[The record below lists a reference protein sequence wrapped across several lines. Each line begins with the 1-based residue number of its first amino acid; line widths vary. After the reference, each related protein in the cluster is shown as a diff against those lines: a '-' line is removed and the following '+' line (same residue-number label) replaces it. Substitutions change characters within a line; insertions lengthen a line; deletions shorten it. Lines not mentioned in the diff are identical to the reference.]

1 MSRFYGSVS
10 KSQNGQNQFV
20 WVIDTSISDRTVTA
34 YFKIFAKGNYVPYYS
49 WSHAVRCVVGGNT
62 VLNTTGNYP
71 NSEGSWVACS
81 ESIGGTTY
89 RRVYTLTSGSASVGN
104 EGGSITSSFSY
115 GVTGS
120 ATYLPT
126 TGTKTVSGTDNI
138 GAKTASFNLNILNP
152 DDSEP
157 YQTGEAGTVEQS
169 INGGSYTRVYN
180 EGASSYPLGT
190 TFNYRNFTPG
200 AHRELSSV
208 TGISP
213 SNTTGPWSL
222 TLSSSGASINFK
234 TAWKNYTFR
243 TYKGEGTTE
252 ISTITQQ
259 YNTTYNVPH
268 PTPPTGYLFAGFYST
283 GSLSSISSKDSVFES
298 GNGGIEVYNNSA
310 NGTVTHT
317 RVQDDDG
324 VPSACKYFGNGGRAY
339 YIRIDKAVGTASPYC
354 GGFYLSTHSAANH
367 IYRHIIWAKIPVGYT
382 IGDYRN
388 AIGDGGYSEWLTDT
402 AGTGDWYRYVYDVHA
417 GSSGD
422 FSTLGFVAIR
432 ANNGDNNAAVTWYVC
447 ATQVTDITNNYAT
460 YTFDANGTAE
470 YFYAPVAYN
479 IVYNANGGS
488 NAPST
493 QVKTYGQNL
502 VLSSQIPTYN
512 GYDFV
517 GWAQAGEDTIYSPGQ
532 TLSSDLSR
540 YSGATI
546 TFYAVWVQDQARL
559 SVNKNSTWSQGK
571 GYFKKN
577 NEWKKIK
584 TIYTKVNGEWKAG
597 HLERLKKEWEEVCC
611 FVKGSQVRISLDGTA
626 KNIEDLKAG
635 EQVVVYNED
644 EKKFELST
652 VSDTPRNNNVTD
664 KATIVLENGITIEM
678 NAYHPLLTTKGYHS
692 LTEYEGLPLLT
703 DKDILVTINGEIKIK
718 QIVRE
723 TIEPITMYNL
733 SVNGEHHNYVVN
745 SVVAHNATSCPVK
758 PV

>member
-1 MSRFYGSVS
+1 MATLYSDKRW
-10 KSQNGQNQFV
+10 NG
-20 WVIDTSISDRTVTA
+20 
-34 YFKIFAKGNYVPYYS
+34 
-49 WSHAVRCVVGGNT
+49 
-62 VLNTTGNYP
+62 
-71 NSEGSWVACS
+71 EGSCYWR
-81 ESIGGTTY
+81 I
-89 RRVYTLTSGSASVGN
+89 RVDYSANSASVYVDVGPSGWSIWLRFTTGDN
-104 EGGSITSSFSY
+104 TFTKNAATYYASNNGTGSNLLGTLSISPNSATTITQTCSGSSWGGSVNGSSS
-115 GVTGS
+115 VTI
-120 ATYLPT
+120 PQQ
-126 TGTKTVSGTDNI
+126 N
-138 GAKTASFNLNILNP
+138 ASFNLNILNP
-152 DDSEP
+152 DGSEP

-180 EGASSYPLGT
+180 EGANSYSLGT

-283 GSLSSISSKDSVFES
+283 GSLSSISSKDSVFEL

-339 YIRIDKAVGTASPYC
+339 YIRIDKAAGTASPYC
-354 GGFYLSTHSAANH
+354 GGFYLLTHSAANH

-388 AIGDGGYSEWLTDT
+388 SIGDGGYSEWLTDT

-417 GSSGD
+417 GSSGN
-422 FSTLGFVAIR
+422 FSTFGHVAIR

-479 IVYNANGGS
+479 IAYDANGGS

-532 TLSSDLSR
+532 TLSSDLSK

-597 HLERLKKEWEEVCC
+597 HLEKLKKEREEVCC
-611 FVKGSQVRISLDGTA
+611 FIKGSQVRISLDGTA

-635 EQVVVYNED
+635 EQIVVYNED
-644 EKKFELST
+644 KKKFELST

-692 LTEYEGLPLLT
+692 LTEYEGLLLLT

>member
-1 MSRFYGSVS
+1 MATLYSDKRWNGEGSCYWRIRVDYSANSASVYVDVGPSGWSIWLRF
-10 KSQNGQNQFV
+10 
-20 WVIDTSISDRTVTA
+20 
-34 YFKIFAKGNYVPYYS
+34 
-49 WSHAVRCVVGGNT
+49 
-62 VLNTTGNYP
+62 TTGNNTFTKNAATYYASNNGTGSNLLGTLSISP
-71 NSEGSWVACS
+71 NSA
-81 ESIGGTTY
+81 TTI
-89 RRVYTLTSGSASVGN
+89 TQTCSGSSW
-104 EGGSITSSFSY
+104 GGSVNGSSS
-115 GVTGS
+115 VTI
-120 ATYLPT
+120 PQQ
-126 TGTKTVSGTDNI
+126 N
-138 GAKTASFNLNILNP
+138 ASFNLNILNP
-152 DDSEP
+152 DGSEP
-157 YQTGEAGTVEQS
+157 SQTGEAGTVEQS

-180 EGASSYPLGT
+180 EGANSYPLGT

-339 YIRIDKAVGTASPYC
+339 YIRIDKAAGTASPYC
-354 GGFYLSTHSAANH
+354 GGFYLSTYSAANH

-382 IGDYRN
+382 IGDHRN
-388 AIGDGGYSEWLTDT
+388 SIGDGGYSEWLTDT

-479 IVYNANGGS
+479 IAYDANGGS

-571 GYFKKN
+571 GYFKKD

-611 FVKGSQVRISLDGTA
+611 FVKGSQVTTSLDGVT
-626 KNIEDLKAG
+626 KNIEDLKVG
-635 EQVVVYNED
+635 EQIVIYNED
-644 EKKFELST
+644 EKRFELST

-678 NAYHPLLTTKGYHS
+678 NAYHPLLTTKGYYS
-692 LTEYEGLPLLT
+692 LTEHEGLPLLT
-703 DKDILVTINGEIKIK
+703 DKDILVTINGEIGIK

-745 SVVAHNATSCPVK
+745 SVVAHNANCPVQ
-758 PV
+758 

>member
-1 MSRFYGSVS
+1 MATLYSDKRWNGEGSCYWRIRVDYSANSASVYVDVGPSGWSIWLRF
-10 KSQNGQNQFV
+10 
-20 WVIDTSISDRTVTA
+20 
-34 YFKIFAKGNYVPYYS
+34 
-49 WSHAVRCVVGGNT
+49 
-62 VLNTTGNYP
+62 TTGNNTFTKNAATYYASNNGTGSNLLGTLSISP
-71 NSEGSWVACS
+71 NSA
-81 ESIGGTTY
+81 TTI
-89 RRVYTLTSGSASVGN
+89 TQTCSGSSW
-104 EGGSITSSFSY
+104 GGSVNGSSS
-115 GVTGS
+115 VTI
-120 ATYLPT
+120 PQQ
-126 TGTKTVSGTDNI
+126 N
-138 GAKTASFNLNILNP
+138 ASFNLNILNP
-152 DDSEP
+152 DGSEP

-222 TLSSSGASINFK
+222 TLSSSGASVNFE

-339 YIRIDKAVGTASPYC
+339 YIRIDKAAGTASPYC

-388 AIGDGGYSEWLTDT
+388 SIGDGGYSKWLTDT

-422 FSTLGFVAIR
+422 FSTLGHVAIR
-432 ANNGDNNAAVTWYVC
+432 ANNGDDNAAVTWYVC

-479 IVYNANGGS
+479 IAYDANGGS

-611 FVKGSQVRISLDGTA
+611 FVKGSQVTTSLDGVT
-626 KNIEDLKAG
+626 KNIEDLKVG
-635 EQVVVYNED
+635 EQIVIYNED

-652 VSDTPRNNNVTD
+652 VSDIPRNNNVTD

-678 NAYHPLLTTKGYHS
+678 NAYHPLLTIEGYHS
-692 LTEYEGLPLLT
+692 LTGHEGLPLLT
-703 DKDILVTINGEIKIK
+703 DKDILVTINGEIGIK

-745 SVVAHNATSCPVK
+745 SVVAHNANCPVQ
-758 PV
+758 

>member
-1 MSRFYGSVS
+1 MATLYSDKRWNGEGSCYWRIRVDYSANSASVYVDVGPSGWSIWLRF
-10 KSQNGQNQFV
+10 
-20 WVIDTSISDRTVTA
+20 
-34 YFKIFAKGNYVPYYS
+34 
-49 WSHAVRCVVGGNT
+49 
-62 VLNTTGNYP
+62 TTGNNTFTKNAATYYASNNGTGSNLLGTLSISP
-71 NSEGSWVACS
+71 NSA
-81 ESIGGTTY
+81 TTI
-89 RRVYTLTSGSASVGN
+89 TQTCSGSSW
-104 EGGSITSSFSY
+104 GGSVNGSSS
-115 GVTGS
+115 VTI
-120 ATYLPT
+120 PQQ
-126 TGTKTVSGTDNI
+126 N
-138 GAKTASFNLNILNP
+138 ASFNLNILNP

-180 EGASSYPLGT
+180 EGANSYPLGT

-259 YNTTYNVPH
+259 YNTTYDVSH

-354 GGFYLSTHSAANH
+354 GGFYLSTNSAANH

-388 AIGDGGYSEWLTDT
+388 SIGDGGYSKWLTDT

-479 IVYNANGGS
+479 IAYDANGGS

-502 VLSSQIPTYN
+502 VLSSQIPTYS

-517 GWAQAGEDTIYSPGQ
+517 GWAQAGEDIIYSPGQ

-540 YSGATI
+540 YSGITI
-546 TFYAVWVQDQARL
+546 TFYAVWIQDQARL

-611 FVKGSQVRISLDGTA
+611 FVKGSQVTTSLDGVT
-626 KNIEDLKAG
+626 KNIEDLKVG
-635 EQVVVYNED
+635 EQIVIYNED

-652 VSDTPRNNNVTD
+652 VSDTPINNNVTD
-664 KATIVLENGITIEM
+664 KAIIVLENGITIEM
-678 NAYHPLLTTKGYHS
+678 NAYHPLLTIEGYHS
-692 LTEYEGLPLLT
+692 LTGHEGLPLLT
-703 DKDILVTINGEIKIK
+703 DKDILVTINGEIGIK
-718 QIVRE
+718 QIVKE
-723 TIEPITMYNL
+723 TIEPTVMYNL
-733 SVNGEHHNYVVN
+733 SINGKYHNYVVN
-745 SVVAHNATSCPVK
+745 SVVAHNANCPVK
-758 PV
+758 

>member
-1 MSRFYGSVS
+1 MATFHHRKQYFHKNAATYYASNNGTGSNLLGTLSISPNSATTITQTCSGSSWGGSVNGS
-10 KSQNGQNQFV
+10 SSVTIPQQN
-20 WVIDTSISDRTVTA
+20 
-34 YFKIFAKGNYVPYYS
+34 
-49 WSHAVRCVVGGNT
+49 
-62 VLNTTGNYP
+62 
-71 NSEGSWVACS
+71 
-81 ESIGGTTY
+81 
-89 RRVYTLTSGSASVGN
+89 
-104 EGGSITSSFSY
+104 
-115 GVTGS
+115 
-120 ATYLPT
+120 
-126 TGTKTVSGTDNI
+126 
-138 GAKTASFNLNILNP
+138 ASFNLNILNP

-180 EGASSYPLGT
+180 EGANSYPLGT

-213 SNTTGPWSL
+213 NNTTGPWSL

-259 YNTTYNVPH
+259 YNTTYDVPH

-324 VPSACKYFGNGGRAY
+324 VPSACKYFGNGGKAY

-354 GGFYLSTHSAANH
+354 GGFYLSTNSAANH

-388 AIGDGGYSEWLTDT
+388 SIGDGGYSKWLTDT

-432 ANNGDNNAAVTWYVC
+432 ANNGDDNAAVTWYVC

-479 IVYNANGGS
+479 IAYDANGGS

-597 HLERLKKEWEEVCC
+597 HLERLKKNGKMYV
-611 FVKGSQVRISLDGTA
+611 VS
-626 KNIEDLKAG
+626 LKALKLG
-635 EQVVVYNED
+635 
-644 EKKFELST
+644 
-652 VSDTPRNNNVTD
+652 
-664 KATIVLENGITIEM
+664 
-678 NAYHPLLTTKGYHS
+678 
-692 LTEYEGLPLLT
+692 
-703 DKDILVTINGEIKIK
+703 
-718 QIVRE
+718 
-723 TIEPITMYNL
+723 
-733 SVNGEHHNYVVN
+733 
-745 SVVAHNATSCPVK
+745 
-758 PV
+758 

>member
-1 MSRFYGSVS
+1 MATLYSDKRWNGEGSCYWRIRVDYSANSASVYVDVGPSGWSIWLRF
-10 KSQNGQNQFV
+10 
-20 WVIDTSISDRTVTA
+20 
-34 YFKIFAKGNYVPYYS
+34 
-49 WSHAVRCVVGGNT
+49 
-62 VLNTTGNYP
+62 TTGNNTFTKNAATYYASNNGTGSNLLGTLSISP
-71 NSEGSWVACS
+71 NSA
-81 ESIGGTTY
+81 TTI
-89 RRVYTLTSGSASVGN
+89 TQTCSGSSW
-104 EGGSITSSFSY
+104 GGSVNGSSS
-115 GVTGS
+115 VTI
-120 ATYLPT
+120 PQQ
-126 TGTKTVSGTDNI
+126 N
-138 GAKTASFNLNILNP
+138 ASFNLNILNP
-152 DDSEP
+152 DGSEP
-157 YQTGEAGTVEQS
+157 HQTGEAGTVEQS

-180 EGASSYPLGT
+180 EGANSYPLGT

-222 TLSSSGASINFK
+222 TLSSSGASVNFE

-354 GGFYLSTHSAANH
+354 GGFYLSTNSAANH

-388 AIGDGGYSEWLTDT
+388 SIGDGGRSEWLTDT

-479 IVYNANGGS
+479 IAYDANGGS

-532 TLSSDLSR
+532 TLSSDLNR

-597 HLERLKKEWEEVCC
+597 HLERLKKEWENVCC
-611 FVKGSQVRISLDGTA
+611 FVKGSQVRITLDGTA
-626 KNIEDLKAG
+626 KNIEDLKVG
-635 EQVVVYNED
+635 EQIVVYNED

-664 KATIVLENGITIEM
+664 KAIIVLENGITIEM
-678 NAYHPLLTTKGYHS
+678 NAYHPLLTIEGYHS
-692 LTEYEGLPLLT
+692 LTGHEGLPLLT
-703 DKDILVTINGEIKIK
+703 DKDILVTINGEIGIK

-745 SVVAHNATSCPVK
+745 SVVAHNANCPVQ
-758 PV
+758 

>member
-1 MSRFYGSVS
+1 MATLYSDKRWNGEGSCYWRIRVDYSANSASVYVDVGPSGWSIWLRF
-10 KSQNGQNQFV
+10 
-20 WVIDTSISDRTVTA
+20 
-34 YFKIFAKGNYVPYYS
+34 
-49 WSHAVRCVVGGNT
+49 
-62 VLNTTGNYP
+62 TTGNNTFTKNAATYYASNNGTGSNLLGTLSISP
-71 NSEGSWVACS
+71 NSA
-81 ESIGGTTY
+81 TTI
-89 RRVYTLTSGSASVGN
+89 TQTCSGSSW
-104 EGGSITSSFSY
+104 GGSVNGSSS
-115 GVTGS
+115 VTI
-120 ATYLPT
+120 PQQ
-126 TGTKTVSGTDNI
+126 N
-138 GAKTASFNLNILNP
+138 ASFNLNILNP

-169 INGGSYTRVYN
+169 INGGGYTRVYN
-180 EGASSYPLGT
+180 EGANSYPLGT

-259 YNTTYNVPH
+259 YNTTYDVPH

-354 GGFYLSTHSAANH
+354 GGFYLSTNSAANH

-388 AIGDGGYSEWLTDT
+388 SIGDGGYSKWLTDT

-432 ANNGDNNAAVTWYVC
+432 ANNGDDNAAVTWYVC

-479 IVYNANGGS
+479 IAYDANGGS

-571 GYFKKN
+571 GYFKKD

-597 HLERLKKEWEEVCC
+597 HLERLKKEWENVCC
-611 FVKGSQVRISLDGTA
+611 FIKGSQVRITLDGVT

-635 EQVVVYNED
+635 EQIVVYNED

-652 VSDTPRNNNVTD
+652 VSDIPRNNNVTD

-678 NAYHPLLTTKGYHS
+678 NAYHPLLTIEGYHS
-692 LTEYEGLPLLT
+692 LTGHEGLPLLT
-703 DKDILVTINGEIKIK
+703 DKDILVTINGEIGIK

-745 SVVAHNATSCPVK
+745 SVVAHNANCPVQ
-758 PV
+758 

>member
-1 MSRFYGSVS
+1 MATLYSDKRWNGEGSCYWRIRVDYSANSASVYVDVGPSGWSIWLRF
-10 KSQNGQNQFV
+10 
-20 WVIDTSISDRTVTA
+20 
-34 YFKIFAKGNYVPYYS
+34 
-49 WSHAVRCVVGGNT
+49 
-62 VLNTTGNYP
+62 TTGNNTFTKNAATYYASNNGTGSNLLGTLSINP
-71 NSEGSWVACS
+71 NSA
-81 ESIGGTTY
+81 TTI
-89 RRVYTLTSGSASVGN
+89 TQTCSGSSW
-104 EGGSITSSFSY
+104 GGSVNGSSS
-115 GVTGS
+115 VTI
-120 ATYLPT
+120 PQQ
-126 TGTKTVSGTDNI
+126 N
-138 GAKTASFNLNILNP
+138 ASFNLNILNP
-152 DDSEP
+152 DGSEP

-180 EGASSYPLGT
+180 EGANSYPLGT

-222 TLSSSGASINFK
+222 TLSSSGASVNFE

-354 GGFYLSTHSAANH
+354 GGFYLSTNSAANH

-382 IGDYRN
+382 IGDHRN
-388 AIGDGGYSEWLTDT
+388 SIGDGGYSEWLTDT

-479 IVYNANGGS
+479 IAYDANGGS

-559 SVNKNSTWSQGK
+559 SVNKNSIWSQGK

-597 HLERLKKEWEEVCC
+597 HLERLKKEWENVCC
-611 FVKGSQVRISLDGTA
+611 FIKGSQVRITLDGVT

-635 EQVVVYNED
+635 EQIVVYNED

-692 LTEYEGLPLLT
+692 LTEHEGLPLLT

-745 SVVAHNATSCPVK
+745 SVVAHNANCPVQ
-758 PV
+758 

>member
-1 MSRFYGSVS
+1 MATLYSDKRWNGEGSCYWRIRVDYSANSASVYVDVGPSGWSIWLRF
-10 KSQNGQNQFV
+10 
-20 WVIDTSISDRTVTA
+20 
-34 YFKIFAKGNYVPYYS
+34 
-49 WSHAVRCVVGGNT
+49 
-62 VLNTTGNYP
+62 TTGNNTFTKNAATYYASNNGTGSNLLGTLSINP
-71 NSEGSWVACS
+71 NSA
-81 ESIGGTTY
+81 TTI
-89 RRVYTLTSGSASVGN
+89 TQTCSGSSW
-104 EGGSITSSFSY
+104 GGSVNGSSS
-115 GVTGS
+115 VTI
-120 ATYLPT
+120 PQQ
-126 TGTKTVSGTDNI
+126 N
-138 GAKTASFNLNILNP
+138 ASFNLNILNP
-152 DDSEP
+152 DGSEP
-157 YQTGEAGTVEQS
+157 YQTGEAGTIEQS

-222 TLSSSGASINFK
+222 TLSSSGASVNFK

-324 VPSACKYFGNGGRAY
+324 VPSAYKYFGNGGRAY
-339 YIRIDKAVGTASPYC
+339 YIRIDKAAGTASPYC
-354 GGFYLSTHSAANH
+354 GGFYLLTHSAANH

-388 AIGDGGYSEWLTDT
+388 LIGDGGYSKWLTDT

-432 ANNGDNNAAVTWYVC
+432 ANNGDDNAAVTWYVC

-470 YFYAPVAYN
+470 YFYAPVAYE
-479 IVYNANGGS
+479 IAYDANGGS

-517 GWAQAGEDTIYSPGQ
+517 GWAQAWEDTIYSSGQ

-597 HLERLKKEWEEVCC
+597 HLERLKKEWENVCC
-611 FVKGSQVRISLDGTA
+611 FIKGSQVRITLDGVT
-626 KNIEDLKAG
+626 KNIEDLKVG
-635 EQVVVYNED
+635 EQIVVYNED

-692 LTEYEGLPLLT
+692 LTEHEGLPLLT

-745 SVVAHNATSCPVK
+745 SVVAHNANCPEK
-758 PV
+758 

>member
-1 MSRFYGSVS
+1 MATLYSDKRWNGEGSCYWRIRVDYSANSASVYVDVGPSGWSIWLRF
-10 KSQNGQNQFV
+10 
-20 WVIDTSISDRTVTA
+20 
-34 YFKIFAKGNYVPYYS
+34 
-49 WSHAVRCVVGGNT
+49 
-62 VLNTTGNYP
+62 TTGNNTFTKNAATYYASNNGTGSNLLGTLSISP
-71 NSEGSWVACS
+71 NSA
-81 ESIGGTTY
+81 TTI
-89 RRVYTLTSGSASVGN
+89 TQTCSGSSW
-104 EGGSITSSFSY
+104 GGSVNGSSS
-115 GVTGS
+115 VTI
-120 ATYLPT
+120 PQQ
-126 TGTKTVSGTDNI
+126 N
-138 GAKTASFNLNILNP
+138 ASFNLNILNP

-180 EGASSYPLGT
+180 EGASSYTIGT

-283 GSLSSISSKDSVFES
+283 GSLSNISSKDSVFES

-339 YIRIDKAVGTASPYC
+339 YIRIDKAAGTASPYC

-388 AIGDGGYSEWLTDT
+388 AIGDGGYSKWLTDT

-479 IVYNANGGS
+479 IAYDANGGS

-517 GWAQAGEDTIYSPGQ
+517 GWAQAGENTIYSPGQ

-597 HLERLKKEWEEVCC
+597 HLERLKKEWENVCC
-611 FVKGSQVRISLDGTA
+611 FIKGSQVRISLDGVT
-626 KNIEDLKAG
+626 KNIEDLKVG
-635 EQVVVYNED
+635 EQIVIYNED
-644 EKKFELST
+644 EKRFELST

-692 LTEYEGLPLLT
+692 LTEHEGLPLLT

-745 SVVAHNATSCPVK
+745 SVVAHNANCPVQ
-758 PV
+758 

>member
-1 MSRFYGSVS
+1 MATLYSDKRWNGEGSCYWRIRVDYSANSASVYVDVGPSGWSIWLRF
-10 KSQNGQNQFV
+10 
-20 WVIDTSISDRTVTA
+20 
-34 YFKIFAKGNYVPYYS
+34 
-49 WSHAVRCVVGGNT
+49 
-62 VLNTTGNYP
+62 TTGNNTFTKNAATYYASNNGTGSNLLGTLSINP
-71 NSEGSWVACS
+71 NSA
-81 ESIGGTTY
+81 TTI
-89 RRVYTLTSGSASVGN
+89 TQTCSGSSW
-104 EGGSITSSFSY
+104 GGSVNGSSS
-115 GVTGS
+115 VTI
-120 ATYLPT
+120 PQQ
-126 TGTKTVSGTDNI
+126 N
-138 GAKTASFNLNILNP
+138 ASFNLNILNP

-180 EGASSYPLGT
+180 EGANSYPLGT

-222 TLSSSGASINFK
+222 TLSSSGASVNFK

-339 YIRIDKAVGTASPYC
+339 YIRIEKAAGTASPYC
-354 GGFYLSTHSAANH
+354 GGFYLSTQSVANH
-367 IYRHIIWAKIPVGYT
+367 VYRHIIWAKIPVGYT

-388 AIGDGGYSEWLTDT
+388 SIGDGGYSKWLTDT

-479 IVYNANGGS
+479 IAYDANGGS

-502 VLSSQIPTYN
+502 VLSSQNPTYN

-571 GYFKKN
+571 GYFKKD

-597 HLERLKKEWEEVCC
+597 HLERLKKEWEDVCC
-611 FVKGSQVRISLDGTA
+611 FIKGSQVRISLDGTA

-635 EQVVVYNED
+635 EQIVVYNED

-652 VSDTPRNNNVTD
+652 VSNTPRNNNVTD

-678 NAYHPLLTTKGYHS
+678 NAYHPLLTIEGYHS
-692 LTEYEGLPLLT
+692 LTGHEGLPLLT

-723 TIEPITMYNL
+723 TIEPTVMYNL
-733 SVNGEHHNYVVN
+733 SINGEYHNYVVN
-745 SVVAHNATSCPVK
+745 SVVAHNAQCPIK
-758 PV
+758 

>member
-1 MSRFYGSVS
+1 MATLYSDKRW
-10 KSQNGQNQFV
+10 NG
-20 WVIDTSISDRTVTA
+20 
-34 YFKIFAKGNYVPYYS
+34 
-49 WSHAVRCVVGGNT
+49 
-62 VLNTTGNYP
+62 
-71 NSEGSWVACS
+71 EGSCYWR
-81 ESIGGTTY
+81 I
-89 RRVYTLTSGSASVGN
+89 RVDYSANSASVYVDVGPSGWSIWLRFTTGDN
-104 EGGSITSSFSY
+104 TFTKDAATYYASNNGTGSNLLGTLSISPNSATTITQTCSGSSWGGSVNGSSS
-115 GVTGS
+115 VTI
-120 ATYLPT
+120 PQQ
-126 TGTKTVSGTDNI
+126 N
-138 GAKTASFNLNILNP
+138 ASFNLNILNP
-152 DDSEP
+152 DGSEP

-180 EGASSYPLGT
+180 EGANSYPLGT
-190 TFNYRNFTPG
+190 TFNYRNFTSG
-200 AHRELSSV
+200 EHRELSSV

-354 GGFYLSTHSAANH
+354 GGFYLLTHSAANH

-388 AIGDGGYSEWLTDT
+388 SIGDGGRSEWLTDT

-479 IVYNANGGS
+479 IAYDANGGS

-517 GWAQAGEDTIYSPGQ
+517 GWAQAGEDIIYSSGQ

-635 EQVVVYNED
+635 EQIVVYNED

-652 VSDTPRNNNVTD
+652 VSDTLRNNNVTD

-678 NAYHPLLTTKGYHS
+678 NAYHPLLTTKGYRS
-692 LTEYEGLPLLT
+692 LTEHEDLPLLT
-703 DKDILVTINGEIKIK
+703 DKDILVTINGEIGIK
-718 QIVRE
+718 QIIRE
-723 TIEPITMYNL
+723 TIEPTVMYNL
-733 SVNGEHHNYVVN
+733 SINGKYHNYVVN
-745 SVVAHNATSCPVK
+745 SVVAHNAQCPTK
-758 PV
+758 

>member
-1 MSRFYGSVS
+1 MATLYSDKRWNGEGSCYWRIRVDYSANSASVYVDVGPSGWSIWLRF
-10 KSQNGQNQFV
+10 
-20 WVIDTSISDRTVTA
+20 
-34 YFKIFAKGNYVPYYS
+34 
-49 WSHAVRCVVGGNT
+49 
-62 VLNTTGNYP
+62 TTGNNTFTKNAATYYASNNGTGSNLLGTLSISP
-71 NSEGSWVACS
+71 NSA
-81 ESIGGTTY
+81 TTI
-89 RRVYTLTSGSASVGN
+89 TQTCSGSSW
-104 EGGSITSSFSY
+104 GGSVNGSSS
-115 GVTGS
+115 VTI
-120 ATYLPT
+120 PQQ
-126 TGTKTVSGTDNI
+126 N
-138 GAKTASFNLNILNP
+138 ASFNLNILNP
-152 DDSEP
+152 DGSEP

-169 INGGSYTRVYN
+169 INGGGYTRVYN
-180 EGASSYPLGT
+180 EGANSYPLGT

-200 AHRELSSV
+200 VHRELSSV

-222 TLSSSGASINFK
+222 TLSSSGASVNFE

-339 YIRIDKAVGTASPYC
+339 YIRIDKAAGTASPYC
-354 GGFYLSTHSAANH
+354 GGFYLSTNSAANH

-388 AIGDGGYSEWLTDT
+388 SIGDGGRSEWLTDT

-432 ANNGDNNAAVTWYVC
+432 ANNGDDNAAVTWYVC

-479 IVYNANGGS
+479 IAYDANGGS

-540 YSGATI
+540 YSGTTI

-559 SVNKNSTWSQGK
+559 SVNKNSIWSQGK

-597 HLERLKKEWEEVCC
+597 HLERLKKEWENVCC
-611 FVKGSQVRISLDGTA
+611 FIKGSQVRISLDGVT
-626 KNIEDLKAG
+626 KNIEDLKVG
-635 EQVVVYNED
+635 EQIVIYNED
-644 EKKFELST
+644 EKRFELST

-692 LTEYEGLPLLT
+692 LTGHEGLPLLT

-745 SVVAHNATSCPVK
+745 SVVAHNANCPVQ
-758 PV
+758 

>member
-1 MSRFYGSVS
+1 MATLYGNARY
-10 KSQNGQNQFV
+10 NGE
-20 WVIDTSISDRTVTA
+20 
-34 YFKIFAKGNYVPYYS
+34 G
-49 WSHAVRCVVGGNT
+49 
-62 VLNTTGNYP
+62 TTG
-71 NSEGSWVACS
+71 WR
-81 ESIGGTTY
+81 I
-89 RRVYTLTSGSASVGN
+89 RVDYSSSSASVYVDVVSSYN
-104 EGGSITSSFSY
+104 SSSIWLRF
-115 GVTGS
+115 
-120 ATYLPT
+120 T
-126 TGTKTVSGTDNI
+126 TGTNTFTKDATTFYSSNNGKSANLLGTLSISPNSATTITQTCSGSSWGGSVNGSSYVTIPQQN
-138 GAKTASFNLNILNP
+138 ASFNLNILNP

-157 YQTGEAGTVEQS
+157 YQTGEAGTIEQS

-180 EGASSYPLGT
+180 EGASSYPLET

-268 PTPPTGYLFAGFYST
+268 PTPPIGYLFAGFYST

-298 GNGGIEVYNNSA
+298 GNGGIEVYNNSV

-354 GGFYLSTHSAANH
+354 GGFYLSTNSAANH

-388 AIGDGGYSEWLTDT
+388 SIGDGGYSKWLTDT

-479 IVYNANGGS
+479 IAYDANGGS

-597 HLERLKKEWEEVCC
+597 HLERLKKEWEDVCC
-611 FVKGSQVRISLDGTA
+611 FIKGSQVRISLDGTA

-635 EQVVVYNED
+635 EQIVVYNED

-692 LTEYEGLPLLT
+692 LTEHEGLPLLT

-733 SVNGEHHNYVVN
+733 SVNGEYHNYIVN
-745 SVVAHNATSCPVK
+745 SVVAHNANCPVQ
-758 PV
+758 

>member
-1 MSRFYGSVS
+1 MATLYSDKRWNGEGSCYWRIRVDYSANSASVYVDVGPSGWSIWLRF
-10 KSQNGQNQFV
+10 
-20 WVIDTSISDRTVTA
+20 
-34 YFKIFAKGNYVPYYS
+34 
-49 WSHAVRCVVGGNT
+49 
-62 VLNTTGNYP
+62 TTGNNTFTKNAATYYASNNGTGSNLLGTLSISP
-71 NSEGSWVACS
+71 NSA
-81 ESIGGTTY
+81 TTI
-89 RRVYTLTSGSASVGN
+89 TQTCSGSSW
-104 EGGSITSSFSY
+104 GGSVNGSSS
-115 GVTGS
+115 VTI
-120 ATYLPT
+120 PQQ
-126 TGTKTVSGTDNI
+126 N
-138 GAKTASFNLNILNP
+138 ASFNLNILNP
-152 DDSEP
+152 DGSEP

-222 TLSSSGASINFK
+222 TLSSSGASVNFK

-310 NGTVTHT
+310 NVTVTHT

-339 YIRIDKAVGTASPYC
+339 YIRIDKAAGTASPYC
-354 GGFYLSTHSAANH
+354 GGFYLLTHSAANH

-388 AIGDGGYSEWLTDT
+388 SIGDGGYSEWLTDT

-479 IVYNANGGS
+479 IAYDANGGS

-517 GWAQAGEDTIYSPGQ
+517 GWAQAGEDTIYSSGQ
-532 TLSSDLSR
+532 ILSSDLSR

-571 GYFKKN
+571 GYFKEN

-597 HLERLKKEWEEVCC
+597 HLERLKKEWENVCC
-611 FVKGSQVRISLDGTA
+611 FIKGSQVRITLDGVT
-626 KNIEDLKAG
+626 KNIEDLKVG
-635 EQVVVYNED
+635 EQIVVYNED

-664 KATIVLENGITIEM
+664 KAIIVLENGITIEM
-678 NAYHPLLTTKGYHS
+678 NAYHPLLTIEGYHS
-692 LTEYEGLPLLT
+692 LTGHEGLPLLT
-703 DKDILVTINGEIKIK
+703 DKDILVTINGEIGIK

-723 TIEPITMYNL
+723 TIEPTVMYNL
-733 SVNGEHHNYVVN
+733 SINGKYHNYVVN
-745 SVVAHNATSCPVK
+745 SVVAHNANCPVK
-758 PV
+758 

>member
-1 MSRFYGSVS
+1 MATLYSDSRY
-10 KSQNGQNQFV
+10 NGE
-20 WVIDTSISDRTVTA
+20 
-34 YFKIFAKGNYVPYYS
+34 G
-49 WSHAVRCVVGGNT
+49 
-62 VLNTTGNYP
+62 TTG
-71 NSEGSWVACS
+71 WR
-81 ESIGGTTY
+81 I
-89 RRVYTLTSGSASVGN
+89 RVDYSSSSASVYVDVVSKYN
-104 EGGSITSSFSY
+104 SSSIWLRF
-115 GVTGS
+115 
-120 ATYLPT
+120 T
-126 TGTKTVSGTDNI
+126 TGTNTFTKNATTFYSSNNGKSANLLGTLSISPSSATTITQTCSGSSWGGSVNGSSSVTIPQQN
-138 GAKTASFNLNILNP
+138 ASFNLNILNP
-152 DDSEP
+152 DGSEP

-180 EGASSYPLGT
+180 EGASSYPPGT

-222 TLSSSGASINFK
+222 TLSSSGASVNFK
-234 TAWKNYTFR
+234 TAWRNYTFR

-252 ISTITQQ
+252 ISTVTQQ

-268 PTPPTGYLFAGFYST
+268 PTPPTGHLFAGFYST

-298 GNGGIEVYNNSA
+298 GNGGIEIYNNSA

-317 RVQDDDG
+317 RVQDDNG
-324 VPSACKYFGNGGRAY
+324 VPSACKYFGNSTKAY
-339 YIRIDKAVGTASPYC
+339 YIRIDKAAGTASPYC
-354 GGFYLSTHSAANH
+354 GGFYLSTQSVANH
-367 IYRHIIWAKIPVGYT
+367 VYRHIIWAKIPVGYT

-388 AIGDGGYSEWLTDT
+388 SIGDGGRSEWLTDT
-402 AGTGDWYRYVYDVHA
+402 AGTGDWYRYIYDVHA
-417 GSSGD
+417 GSSGN
-422 FSTLGFVAIR
+422 FSTLGFVAIK
-432 ANNGDNNAAVTWYVC
+432 ANNGDDNAAVSWYVC

-479 IVYNANGGS
+479 IAYDANGGN

-493 QVKTYGQNL
+493 QIKTYGQNL
-502 VLSSQIPTYN
+502 VLSSQVPTYS

-532 TLSSDLSR
+532 TLSSDLYR
-540 YSGATI
+540 YSGGTI
-546 TFYAVWVQDQARL
+546 TFYAIWVQDQAKL
-559 SVNKNSTWSQGK
+559 SVNRNSTWSQGK

-597 HLERLKKEWEEVCC
+597 HLEKLKKEWEDVCC
-611 FVKGSQVRISLDGTA
+611 FAKGSQVRISLDGIT
-626 KNIEDLKAG
+626 KNIEDLKVG
-635 EQVVVYNED
+635 EQIVIYNED
-644 EKKFELST
+644 EKRFEMST
-652 VSDTPRNNNVTD
+652 VSDTSRNDNVTD

-692 LTEYEGLPLLT
+692 LTEHEGLPLLT

-745 SVVAHNATSCPVK
+745 SVVAHNANCPV
-758 PV
+758 P

>member
-1 MSRFYGSVS
+1 MATLYSDKRWNGEGSCYWRIRVDYSTNSASVYVDVGPSGWSIWLRF
-10 KSQNGQNQFV
+10 
-20 WVIDTSISDRTVTA
+20 
-34 YFKIFAKGNYVPYYS
+34 
-49 WSHAVRCVVGGNT
+49 
-62 VLNTTGNYP
+62 TTGNNTFTKNAATYYASNNGTGSNLLGTLSISP
-71 NSEGSWVACS
+71 NSA
-81 ESIGGTTY
+81 TTI
-89 RRVYTLTSGSASVGN
+89 TQTCSGSSW
-104 EGGSITSSFSY
+104 GGSVNGSSS
-115 GVTGS
+115 VTI
-120 ATYLPT
+120 PQQ
-126 TGTKTVSGTDNI
+126 N
-138 GAKTASFNLNILNP
+138 ASFNLNILNP
-152 DDSEP
+152 DGSEP

-222 TLSSSGASINFK
+222 TLSSSGASVNFE

-283 GSLSSISSKDSVFES
+283 GSLSNISSKDSVFES

-324 VPSACKYFGNGGRAY
+324 VPSACKYFGNGGKAY

-354 GGFYLSTHSAANH
+354 GGFYLSTNSAANH

-388 AIGDGGYSEWLTDT
+388 SIGDGGYSKWLTDT

-479 IVYNANGGS
+479 IAYDANGGS

-611 FVKGSQVRISLDGTA
+611 FVKGSQVTTSLDGVT
-626 KNIEDLKAG
+626 KNIEDLKVG
-635 EQVVVYNED
+635 EQIVIYNED

-652 VSDTPRNNNVTD
+652 VSDIPRNNNVTD

-678 NAYHPLLTTKGYHS
+678 NAYHPLLTIKGYHS
-692 LTEYEGLPLLT
+692 LTEHEGLPLLT

-733 SVNGEHHNYVVN
+733 SVNGEYHNYIVN
-745 SVVAHNATSCPVK
+745 SVVAHNANCPVQ
-758 PV
+758 

>member
-1 MSRFYGSVS
+1 MATINCSYDGGSFTTDLFMSGSYNNGAKMEIKGVTYDTSTGKYTISYKCTLYDKTGDQGRYNSTARYIAFGGEQQLFETNTILWSNWENGTIIKESSYTTSSTSVS
-10 KSQNGQNQFV
+10 VYVKVMF
-20 WVIDTSISDRTVTA
+20 DYTYSDARWNAGT
-34 YFKIFAKGNYVPYYS
+34 K
-49 WSHAVRCVVGGNT
+49 CVDGA
-62 VLNTTGNYP
+62 
-71 NSEGSWVACS
+71 S
-81 ESIGGTTY
+81 
-89 RRVYTLTSGSASVGN
+89 TL
-104 EGGSITSSFSY
+104 SITP
-115 GVTGS
+115 
-120 ATYLPT
+120 A
-126 TGTKTVSGTDNI
+126 
-138 GAKTASFNLNILNP
+138 AASFNLNILNP
-152 DDSEP
+152 DGSEP
-157 YQTGEAGTVEQS
+157 SQTGEAGTVEQS

-180 EGASSYPLGT
+180 EGASSYTIGT

-222 TLSSSGASINFK
+222 TLSSSGASVNFK

-354 GGFYLSTHSAANH
+354 GGFYLSTNSAANH

-382 IGDYRN
+382 IGDHRN
-388 AIGDGGYSEWLTDT
+388 SIGDGGYSEWLTDT

-479 IVYNANGGS
+479 IAYDANGGS

-597 HLERLKKEWEEVCC
+597 HLERLKKEWEDVCC
-611 FVKGSQVRISLDGTA
+611 FVKGSQVRISLDGTT

-635 EQVVVYNED
+635 EQIVIYNED

-692 LTEYEGLPLLT
+692 LTRHEGLPLLT
-703 DKDILVTINGEIKIK
+703 DKDILVTINGEIGIK

-723 TIEPITMYNL
+723 TIEPTVMYNL
-733 SVNGEHHNYVVN
+733 SINGKYHNYVVN
-745 SVVAHNATSCPVK
+745 SAVAHNAQCPIK
-758 PV
+758 

>member
-1 MSRFYGSVS
+1 MATLYSDKRWNGEGSCYWRIRVDYSANSASVYVDVGPSGWYIWLRF
-10 KSQNGQNQFV
+10 
-20 WVIDTSISDRTVTA
+20 
-34 YFKIFAKGNYVPYYS
+34 
-49 WSHAVRCVVGGNT
+49 
-62 VLNTTGNYP
+62 TTGNNTFTKNAATYYASNNGTGSNLLGTLSINP
-71 NSEGSWVACS
+71 NSA
-81 ESIGGTTY
+81 TTI
-89 RRVYTLTSGSASVGN
+89 TQTCSGSSW
-104 EGGSITSSFSY
+104 GGSVNGSSS
-115 GVTGS
+115 VTI
-120 ATYLPT
+120 PQQ
-126 TGTKTVSGTDNI
+126 N
-138 GAKTASFNLNILNP
+138 ASFNLNILNP
-152 DDSEP
+152 DGSEP

-180 EGASSYPLGT
+180 EGAGSYPLGT

-222 TLSSSGASINFK
+222 TLSSSGASVNFK

-310 NGTVTHT
+310 NGTVTYT

-339 YIRIDKAVGTASPYC
+339 YIRIDKAAGTASPYC

-382 IGDYRN
+382 IGDHRN
-388 AIGDGGYSEWLTDT
+388 SIGDGGYSEWLTDT

-422 FSTLGFVAIR
+422 FSTLGFVVIR

-479 IVYNANGGS
+479 IAYDANGGS

-502 VLSSQIPTYN
+502 ILSSQIPTYN

-597 HLERLKKEWEEVCC
+597 HLEKLKKEWEEVCC
-611 FVKGSQVRISLDGTA
+611 FIKGSQVRITLDGTA
-626 KNIEDLKAG
+626 KNIEDLKTG
-635 EQVVVYNED
+635 EQIVVYNED

-692 LTEYEGLPLLT
+692 LTGHEGLPLLT

-745 SVVAHNATSCPVK
+745 SVVAHNANCPVQ
-758 PV
+758 

>member
-1 MSRFYGSVS
+1 MATLYSDSRY
-10 KSQNGQNQFV
+10 NGE
-20 WVIDTSISDRTVTA
+20 
-34 YFKIFAKGNYVPYYS
+34 G
-49 WSHAVRCVVGGNT
+49 
-62 VLNTTGNYP
+62 TTG
-71 NSEGSWVACS
+71 WR
-81 ESIGGTTY
+81 I
-89 RRVYTLTSGSASVGN
+89 RVDYSSSSASVYVDVVSKYN
-104 EGGSITSSFSY
+104 SSSIWLRF
-115 GVTGS
+115 
-120 ATYLPT
+120 T
-126 TGTKTVSGTDNI
+126 TGTNTFTKNATTFYSSNNGKSANLLGTLSISPSSATTITQTCSGSSWGGSVNGSSSVTIPQQN
-138 GAKTASFNLNILNP
+138 ASFNLNILNP
-152 DDSEP
+152 DGSEP

-180 EGASSYPLGT
+180 EGASSYPPGT

-208 TGISP
+208 AGISP

-222 TLSSSGASINFK
+222 TLTSDGASINFK
-234 TAWKNYTFR
+234 TAWRNYTFR

-252 ISTITQQ
+252 ISTVTQQ

-268 PTPPTGYLFAGFYST
+268 PTPPTGHLFAGFYST

-298 GNGGIEVYNNSA
+298 GNGGIEIYNNSA

-317 RVQDDDG
+317 RVQDDNG
-324 VPSACKYFGNGGRAY
+324 VPSACKYFGNSTKAY
-339 YIRIDKAVGTASPYC
+339 YIRIDKAAGTASPYC
-354 GGFYLSTHSAANH
+354 GGFYLSTQSAANH
-367 IYRHIIWAKIPVGYT
+367 VYRHIIWAKIPVGYT

-388 AIGDGGYSEWLTDT
+388 AIGDGGRSEWLTDT

-417 GSSGD
+417 GSSGN
-422 FSTLGFVAIR
+422 FSTLGFVAIK
-432 ANNGDNNAAVTWYVC
+432 ANNGDDNAAVSWYVC

-479 IVYNANGGS
+479 IAYDANGGN

-493 QVKTYGQNL
+493 QIKTYGQNL
-502 VLSSQIPTYN
+502 VLSSQIPTYD

-517 GWAQAGEDTIYSPGQ
+517 GWAQAGEDTIYSSGQ
-532 TLSSDLSR
+532 ILSSDLSR

-611 FVKGSQVRISLDGTA
+611 FVKGSQVRISLDGIT
-626 KNIEDLKAG
+626 KNIEDLKVG
-635 EQVVVYNED
+635 EQIVVYNED
-644 EKKFELST
+644 EKRFELST
-652 VSDTPRNNNVTD
+652 VSDTPRNDNVTD

-692 LTEYEGLPLLT
+692 LTEHEGLPLLT
-703 DKDILVTINGEIKIK
+703 DEDILVTINGEIKIK

-745 SVVAHNATSCPVK
+745 SVVAHNANCPVK
-758 PV
+758 

>member
-1 MSRFYGSVS
+1 MATINCSYNGGSFTTDLFMSGSYNNGAKMEIKGVTYDTSTGKYTISYKCTLYDKTGDQGRYNSTARYIAFRGEQQLFETNTILWSNWENGTIIKESSYTTSSTSVS
-10 KSQNGQNQFV
+10 VYVKVMF
-20 WVIDTSISDRTVTA
+20 DYTYSDARWNAGT
-34 YFKIFAKGNYVPYYS
+34 K
-49 WSHAVRCVVGGNT
+49 CVDGA
-62 VLNTTGNYP
+62 
-71 NSEGSWVACS
+71 S
-81 ESIGGTTY
+81 
-89 RRVYTLTSGSASVGN
+89 TL
-104 EGGSITSSFSY
+104 SITP
-115 GVTGS
+115 
-120 ATYLPT
+120 A
-126 TGTKTVSGTDNI
+126 
-138 GAKTASFNLNILNP
+138 AASFNLNILNP
-152 DDSEP
+152 DGSEP

-180 EGASSYPLGT
+180 EGANSYPLGT

-222 TLSSSGASINFK
+222 TLSSSGASVNFE

-283 GSLSSISSKDSVFES
+283 GSLSNISSKDSVFES

-324 VPSACKYFGNGGRAY
+324 VPSACKYFGNGGKAY

-354 GGFYLSTHSAANH
+354 GGFYLSTNSAANH

-382 IGDYRN
+382 IGDHRN
-388 AIGDGGYSEWLTDT
+388 SIGDGGYSEWLTDT

-479 IVYNANGGS
+479 IAYDANGGS

-611 FVKGSQVRISLDGTA
+611 FVKGSQVRITLDGTA

-635 EQVVVYNED
+635 EQIVIYNED
-644 EKKFELST
+644 KKRFELST

-664 KATIVLENGITIEM
+664 KATLVLENGITIEM

-692 LTEYEGLPLLT
+692 LTEHEGLPLLT
-703 DKDILVTINGEIKIK
+703 DKDILVTINGEIGIK

-745 SVVAHNATSCPVK
+745 SVVAHNANCPVK
-758 PV
+758 

>member
-1 MSRFYGSVS
+1 MATLYSDKRWNGEGSCYWRIRVDYSANSASVYVDVGPSGWSIWLRF
-10 KSQNGQNQFV
+10 
-20 WVIDTSISDRTVTA
+20 
-34 YFKIFAKGNYVPYYS
+34 
-49 WSHAVRCVVGGNT
+49 
-62 VLNTTGNYP
+62 TTGNNTFTKNAATYYASNNGTGSNLLGTLSINP
-71 NSEGSWVACS
+71 NSA
-81 ESIGGTTY
+81 TTI
-89 RRVYTLTSGSASVGN
+89 TQTCSGSSW
-104 EGGSITSSFSY
+104 GGSVNGSSS
-115 GVTGS
+115 VTI
-120 ATYLPT
+120 PQQ
-126 TGTKTVSGTDNI
+126 N
-138 GAKTASFNLNILNP
+138 ASFNLNILNP
-152 DDSEP
+152 DGSEP

-180 EGASSYPLGT
+180 EGAGSYPLGT

-213 SNTTGPWSL
+213 TNTTGPWSL
-222 TLSSSGASINFK
+222 TLSSGGASVNFK

-339 YIRIDKAVGTASPYC
+339 YIRIDKAAGTASPYC

-388 AIGDGGYSEWLTDT
+388 SIGDGGYSEWLTDT

-479 IVYNANGGS
+479 IAYDANGGS

-517 GWAQAGEDTIYSPGQ
+517 GWAQAGEDTIYSSGQ

-546 TFYAVWVQDQARL
+546 TFYAVWIQDQARL

-597 HLERLKKEWEEVCC
+597 HLERLKKELEEVCC
-611 FVKGSQVRISLDGTA
+611 FIKGSQIRISLDGTA

-692 LTEYEGLPLLT
+692 LTEHEGLPLLT

-745 SVVAHNATSCPVK
+745 SVVAHNAQCPIK
-758 PV
+758 

>member
-1 MSRFYGSVS
+1 MATLYSDKRWNGEGSCYWRIRVDYSANSASVYVDVGPSGWSIWLRF
-10 KSQNGQNQFV
+10 
-20 WVIDTSISDRTVTA
+20 
-34 YFKIFAKGNYVPYYS
+34 
-49 WSHAVRCVVGGNT
+49 
-62 VLNTTGNYP
+62 TTGNNTFTKNAATYYASNNGTGSNLLGTLSISP
-71 NSEGSWVACS
+71 NSA
-81 ESIGGTTY
+81 TTI
-89 RRVYTLTSGSASVGN
+89 TQTCSGSSW
-104 EGGSITSSFSY
+104 GGSVNGSSS
-115 GVTGS
+115 VTI
-120 ATYLPT
+120 PQQ
-126 TGTKTVSGTDNI
+126 N
-138 GAKTASFNLNILNP
+138 ASFNLNILNP
-152 DDSEP
+152 DGSEP

-222 TLSSSGASINFK
+222 TLSSSGASVSFR

-243 TYKGEGTTE
+243 TYRGEGTTE
-252 ISTITQQ
+252 ISTIAQQ

-339 YIRIDKAVGTASPYC
+339 YIRIDKAAGTASPYC
-354 GGFYLSTHSAANH
+354 GGFYLSTYSAANH

-388 AIGDGGYSEWLTDT
+388 SIGDGGYSKWLTDT

-479 IVYNANGGS
+479 IAYDANGGS

-611 FVKGSQVRISLDGTA
+611 FIKGSQVRISLDGTA

-635 EQVVVYNED
+635 EQIVVYNED
-644 EKKFELST
+644 EKRFELST

-692 LTEYEGLPLLT
+692 LTEHEGLPLLT

-745 SVVAHNATSCPVK
+745 SVVAHNANCPVR
-758 PV
+758 

>member
-1 MSRFYGSVS
+1 MATINCSYDGGSFTTNLFMPGS
-10 KSQNGQNQFV
+10 YNNGAKMEIKGV
-20 WVIDTSISDRTVTA
+20 TYDTSTGKYTISYKCTLYDKTEDQGHYNSTA
-34 YFKIFAKGNYVPYYS
+34 RYIAFGGEQQLFETNTIL
-49 WSHAVRCVVGGNT
+49 WSNWENGT
-62 VLNTTGNYP
+62 IIK
-71 NSEGSWVACS
+71 
-81 ESIGGTTY
+81 ESSY
-89 RRVYTLTSGSASVGN
+89 
-104 EGGSITSSFSY
+104 ITSSTSVSVYVKVMFDY
-115 GVTGS
+115 
-120 ATYLPT
+120 TYSDARWNA
-126 TGTKTVSGTDNI
+126 GTKCVD
-138 GAKTASFNLNILNP
+138 GASTLSITPAAASFNLNILNP
-152 DDSEP
+152 DGSEP
-157 YQTGEAGTVEQS
+157 YQTGEAGAVEQS

-180 EGASSYPLGT
+180 EGASSYTIGT

-259 YNTTYNVPH
+259 YNTTYDVPH

-283 GSLSSISSKDSVFES
+283 GSLSSISSKDSVFET
-298 GNGGIEVYNNSA
+298 GNGGIVVYNNSL

-354 GGFYLSTHSAANH
+354 GGFYLSTNSAANH

-388 AIGDGGYSEWLTDT
+388 SIGDGGYSEWLTDT

-432 ANNGDNNAAVTWYVC
+432 ANNGDDNAAVTWYVC

-460 YTFDANGTAE
+460 YTFDAYGTAE

-479 IVYNANGGS
+479 IAYDANGGS

-597 HLERLKKEWEEVCC
+597 HLERLKKE
-611 FVKGSQVRISLDGTA
+611 
-626 KNIEDLKAG
+626 
-635 EQVVVYNED
+635 
-644 EKKFELST
+644 
-652 VSDTPRNNNVTD
+652 
-664 KATIVLENGITIEM
+664 
-678 NAYHPLLTTKGYHS
+678 
-692 LTEYEGLPLLT
+692 
-703 DKDILVTINGEIKIK
+703 
-718 QIVRE
+718 
-723 TIEPITMYNL
+723 
-733 SVNGEHHNYVVN
+733 
-745 SVVAHNATSCPVK
+745 
-758 PV
+758 

>member
-1 MSRFYGSVS
+1 MATLYSDKRWNGEGSCYWRIRVDYSANSASVYVDVGPSGWSIWLRF
-10 KSQNGQNQFV
+10 
-20 WVIDTSISDRTVTA
+20 
-34 YFKIFAKGNYVPYYS
+34 
-49 WSHAVRCVVGGNT
+49 
-62 VLNTTGNYP
+62 TTGNNTFTKNAATYYASNNGTGSNLLGTLSINP
-71 NSEGSWVACS
+71 NSA
-81 ESIGGTTY
+81 TTI
-89 RRVYTLTSGSASVGN
+89 TQTCSGSSW
-104 EGGSITSSFSY
+104 GGSVNGSSS
-115 GVTGS
+115 VTI
-120 ATYLPT
+120 PQQ
-126 TGTKTVSGTDNI
+126 N
-138 GAKTASFNLNILNP
+138 ASFNLNILNP
-152 DDSEP
+152 DGSEP

-180 EGASSYPLGT
+180 EGAGSYPLGT

-222 TLSSSGASINFK
+222 TLSSDGASVNFK

-324 VPSACKYFGNGGRAY
+324 VPSACKYFGNSTKAY
-339 YIRIDKAVGTASPYC
+339 YIRIDKAAGTASPYC
-354 GGFYLSTHSAANH
+354 GGFYLLTQSAANH
-367 IYRHIIWAKIPVGYT
+367 VYRHIIWAKIPVGYT

-388 AIGDGGYSEWLTDT
+388 SIGDGGYSEWLTDT

-417 GSSGD
+417 GSSGN
-422 FSTLGFVAIR
+422 FSTFGHVAIR

-470 YFYAPVAYN
+470 YFYAPIAYN
-479 IVYNANGGS
+479 IAYDANGGS

-517 GWAQAGEDTIYSPGQ
+517 GWAQAGEDTIYSSGQ
-532 TLSSDLSR
+532 ILSSDLSR

-546 TFYAVWVQDQARL
+546 TFYAVWIQDQARL

-597 HLERLKKEWEEVCC
+597 HLERLKKEWENVCC
-611 FVKGSQVRISLDGTA
+611 FIKGSQVTTSLDGVT
-626 KNIEDLKAG
+626 KNIEDLKVG
-635 EQVVVYNED
+635 EQIVAYNED
-644 EKKFELST
+644 EKRFELST

-678 NAYHPLLTTKGYHS
+678 NAYHPLLTIEGYHS
-692 LTEYEGLPLLT
+692 LTGHEGLPLLT

-745 SVVAHNATSCPVK
+745 SVVAHNANCPVQ
-758 PV
+758 

>member
-1 MSRFYGSVS
+1 MATLYGNARY
-10 KSQNGQNQFV
+10 NGE
-20 WVIDTSISDRTVTA
+20 
-34 YFKIFAKGNYVPYYS
+34 G
-49 WSHAVRCVVGGNT
+49 
-62 VLNTTGNYP
+62 TTG
-71 NSEGSWVACS
+71 WR
-81 ESIGGTTY
+81 I
-89 RRVYTLTSGSASVGN
+89 RVDYSSSSASVYVDVVSSYN
-104 EGGSITSSFSY
+104 SSSIWLRF
-115 GVTGS
+115 
-120 ATYLPT
+120 T
-126 TGTKTVSGTDNI
+126 TGTNTFTKDATTFYSSNNGKSANLLGTLSISPDSATTITQTCSGSSWGGSVNGSSYVTIPQQN
-138 GAKTASFNLNILNP
+138 ASFNLNILNP

-180 EGASSYPLGT
+180 EGANSYPLGT
-190 TFNYRNFTPG
+190 IFNYRNFTPG

-222 TLSSSGASINFK
+222 TLSSSGASVNFK

-339 YIRIDKAVGTASPYC
+339 YIRIDKAAGTASPYC

-382 IGDYRN
+382 IGDHRN
-388 AIGDGGYSEWLTDT
+388 SIGDGGYSEWLTDT

-479 IVYNANGGS
+479 IAYDANGGS

-517 GWAQAGEDTIYSPGQ
+517 GWAQAGEDTIYSSGQ

-597 HLERLKKEWEEVCC
+597 HLERLKKEWENVCC
-611 FVKGSQVRISLDGTA
+611 FIKGSQVRISLDGTA

-635 EQVVVYNED
+635 EQIVVYNED
-644 EKKFELST
+644 EKRFELST

-678 NAYHPLLTTKGYHS
+678 NAYHPLLTIEGYHS
-692 LTEYEGLPLLT
+692 LTGHEGLPLLT
-703 DKDILVTINGEIKIK
+703 DKDILVTINGEIGIK

-733 SVNGEHHNYVVN
+733 SVNGEYHNYVVN
-745 SVVAHNATSCPVK
+745 SVVAHNANCPVQ
-758 PV
+758 

>member
-1 MSRFYGSVS
+1 MATLYSDKRWNGEGSCYWRIRVDYSANSASVYVDVGPSGWSIWLRF
-10 KSQNGQNQFV
+10 
-20 WVIDTSISDRTVTA
+20 
-34 YFKIFAKGNYVPYYS
+34 
-49 WSHAVRCVVGGNT
+49 
-62 VLNTTGNYP
+62 TTGNNTFTKNAATYYASNNGTGSNLLGTLSINP
-71 NSEGSWVACS
+71 NSA
-81 ESIGGTTY
+81 TTI
-89 RRVYTLTSGSASVGN
+89 TQTCSGSSW
-104 EGGSITSSFSY
+104 GGSVNGSSS
-115 GVTGS
+115 VTI
-120 ATYLPT
+120 PQQ
-126 TGTKTVSGTDNI
+126 N
-138 GAKTASFNLNILNP
+138 ASFNLNILNP

-180 EGASSYPLGT
+180 EGANSYTIGT

-222 TLSSSGASINFK
+222 ILSSSGASVNFK

-339 YIRIDKAVGTASPYC
+339 YIRIDKAAGTASPYC

-388 AIGDGGYSEWLTDT
+388 AIGDGGYSKWLTDT

-432 ANNGDNNAAVTWYVC
+432 ANNGDDNAAVTWYVC

-479 IVYNANGGS
+479 IAYDANGGS

-517 GWAQAGEDTIYSPGQ
+517 GWAQAGEDTIYSSGQ

-597 HLERLKKEWEEVCC
+597 HLERLKKEWENVCC
-611 FVKGSQVRISLDGTA
+611 FIKGSQVRISLDGVT
-626 KNIEDLKAG
+626 KNIEDLKVG
-635 EQVVVYNED
+635 EQIVIYNED
-644 EKKFELST
+644 EKRFGLST

-692 LTEYEGLPLLT
+692 LTGHEGLPLLT

>member
-1 MSRFYGSVS
+1 MATLYSDKRWNGEGSCYWRIRVDYSANSASVYVDVGPSGWSIWLRF
-10 KSQNGQNQFV
+10 
-20 WVIDTSISDRTVTA
+20 
-34 YFKIFAKGNYVPYYS
+34 
-49 WSHAVRCVVGGNT
+49 
-62 VLNTTGNYP
+62 TTGNNTFTKNAATYYASNNGTGSNLLGTLSINP
-71 NSEGSWVACS
+71 NSA
-81 ESIGGTTY
+81 TTI
-89 RRVYTLTSGSASVGN
+89 TQTCSGSSW
-104 EGGSITSSFSY
+104 GGSVNGSSS
-115 GVTGS
+115 VTI
-120 ATYLPT
+120 PQQ
-126 TGTKTVSGTDNI
+126 N
-138 GAKTASFNLNILNP
+138 ASFNLNILNP
-152 DDSEP
+152 DGSEP

-213 SNTTGPWSL
+213 SNTTGPWNL
-222 TLSSSGASINFK
+222 TLSSSGASVNFK

-339 YIRIDKAVGTASPYC
+339 YIRIDKAAGTASPYC
-354 GGFYLSTHSAANH
+354 GGFYLSTNSAANH

-388 AIGDGGYSEWLTDT
+388 SIGDGGRSEWLTDT

-432 ANNGDNNAAVTWYVC
+432 ANNGDDNAAVTWYVC

-479 IVYNANGGS
+479 IAYDANGGS

-611 FVKGSQVRISLDGTA
+611 FIKGSQVRITLDGTA

-692 LTEYEGLPLLT
+692 LTEHEGLPLLT

-745 SVVAHNATSCPVK
+745 SVVAHNANCPVQ
-758 PV
+758 

>member
-1 MSRFYGSVS
+1 MATLYSDKRWNGEGSCYWRIRVDYSANSASVYVDVGPSGWSIWLRF
-10 KSQNGQNQFV
+10 
-20 WVIDTSISDRTVTA
+20 
-34 YFKIFAKGNYVPYYS
+34 
-49 WSHAVRCVVGGNT
+49 
-62 VLNTTGNYP
+62 TTGNNTFTKNAATYYASNNGTGSNLLGTLSISP
-71 NSEGSWVACS
+71 NSA
-81 ESIGGTTY
+81 TTI
-89 RRVYTLTSGSASVGN
+89 TQTCSGSSW
-104 EGGSITSSFSY
+104 GGSVNGSSS
-115 GVTGS
+115 VTI
-120 ATYLPT
+120 PQQ
-126 TGTKTVSGTDNI
+126 N
-138 GAKTASFNLNILNP
+138 ASFNLNILNP
-152 DDSEP
+152 DGSEP

-222 TLSSSGASINFK
+222 TLSSSGASVNFE

-310 NGTVTHT
+310 NVTVTHT

-339 YIRIDKAVGTASPYC
+339 YIRIDKAAGTASPYC
-354 GGFYLSTHSAANH
+354 GGFYLSTNSAANH

-388 AIGDGGYSEWLTDT
+388 SIGDGGRSEWLTDT

-479 IVYNANGGS
+479 IAYDANGGS

-532 TLSSDLSR
+532 ILSSDLSR

-597 HLERLKKEWEEVCC
+597 HLERLKKEREEVCC
-611 FVKGSQVRISLDGTA
+611 FIKGSQVRITLDGVT
-626 KNIEDLKAG
+626 KNIEDLKVG
-635 EQVVVYNED
+635 EQIVVYNED

-692 LTEYEGLPLLT
+692 LTEHEGLPLLT
-703 DKDILVTINGEIKIK
+703 DKDILVTINGEIGIK

-745 SVVAHNATSCPVK
+745 SVVAHNANCPVK
-758 PV
+758 

>member
-1 MSRFYGSVS
+1 MATLYSDKRWNGEGSCYWRIRVDYSANSASVYVDVGPSGWSIWLRF
-10 KSQNGQNQFV
+10 
-20 WVIDTSISDRTVTA
+20 
-34 YFKIFAKGNYVPYYS
+34 
-49 WSHAVRCVVGGNT
+49 
-62 VLNTTGNYP
+62 TTGNNTFTKNAATYYASNNGTGSNLLGTLSISP
-71 NSEGSWVACS
+71 NSA
-81 ESIGGTTY
+81 TTI
-89 RRVYTLTSGSASVGN
+89 TQTCSGSSW
-104 EGGSITSSFSY
+104 GGSVNGSSS
-115 GVTGS
+115 VTI
-120 ATYLPT
+120 PQQ
-126 TGTKTVSGTDNI
+126 N
-138 GAKTASFNLNILNP
+138 ASFNLNILNP

-180 EGASSYPLGT
+180 EGANSYPLGT

-259 YNTTYNVPH
+259 YNTTYDVSH

-354 GGFYLSTHSAANH
+354 GGFYLSTNSAANH

-388 AIGDGGYSEWLTDT
+388 SIGDGGYSKWLTDT

-479 IVYNANGGS
+479 IAYDANGGS

-546 TFYAVWVQDQARL
+546 TFYAVWVQDQAKL

-611 FVKGSQVRISLDGTA
+611 FIKGSQVRISLDGTA

-635 EQVVVYNED
+635 EQIVVYNED

-664 KATIVLENGITIEM
+664 KATIALENGITIEM
-678 NAYHPLLTTKGYHS
+678 NAYHPLLTIEGYHS
-692 LTEYEGLPLLT
+692 LTGHEGLPLLT
-703 DKDILVTINGEIKIK
+703 DKDILVTINGEIGIK

-745 SVVAHNATSCPVK
+745 SVVAHNANCPVK
-758 PV
+758 

>member
-1 MSRFYGSVS
+1 MATLYSDKRWNGEGSCYWRIRVDYSANSASVYVDVGPSGWSIWLRF
-10 KSQNGQNQFV
+10 
-20 WVIDTSISDRTVTA
+20 
-34 YFKIFAKGNYVPYYS
+34 
-49 WSHAVRCVVGGNT
+49 
-62 VLNTTGNYP
+62 TTGNNTFTKNAATYYASNNGTGSNLLGTLSINP
-71 NSEGSWVACS
+71 NSA
-81 ESIGGTTY
+81 TTI
-89 RRVYTLTSGSASVGN
+89 TQTCSGSSW
-104 EGGSITSSFSY
+104 GGSVNGSSS
-115 GVTGS
+115 VTI
-120 ATYLPT
+120 PQQ
-126 TGTKTVSGTDNI
+126 N
-138 GAKTASFNLNILNP
+138 ASFNLNILNP

-169 INGGSYTRVYN
+169 INGGSYARVYN
-180 EGASSYPLGT
+180 EGANSYPLGT

-222 TLSSSGASINFK
+222 TLSSSGASVDFK

-252 ISTITQQ
+252 ISTIVQQ

-339 YIRIDKAVGTASPYC
+339 YIRIDKAAGTASPYC
-354 GGFYLSTHSAANH
+354 GGFYLSTNSAANH

-388 AIGDGGYSEWLTDT
+388 SIGDGGRSEWLTDT

-432 ANNGDNNAAVTWYVC
+432 ANNGDDNAAVTWYVC

-479 IVYNANGGS
+479 IAYDANGGS

-597 HLERLKKEWEEVCC
+597 HLERLKKEWENVCC
-611 FVKGSQVRISLDGTA
+611 FIKGSQVRITLDGVT
-626 KNIEDLKAG
+626 KNIEDLKVG
-635 EQVVVYNED
+635 EQIVVYNED

-692 LTEYEGLPLLT
+692 LTEHEGLPLLT

-745 SVVAHNATSCPVK
+745 SVVAHNANCPVQ
-758 PV
+758 

>member
-1 MSRFYGSVS
+1 MATLYSDSRY
-10 KSQNGQNQFV
+10 NGE
-20 WVIDTSISDRTVTA
+20 
-34 YFKIFAKGNYVPYYS
+34 G
-49 WSHAVRCVVGGNT
+49 
-62 VLNTTGNYP
+62 TTG
-71 NSEGSWVACS
+71 WR
-81 ESIGGTTY
+81 I
-89 RRVYTLTSGSASVGN
+89 RVDYSSSSASVYVDVVSSYN
-104 EGGSITSSFSY
+104 SSSIWLRF
-115 GVTGS
+115 
-120 ATYLPT
+120 T
-126 TGTKTVSGTDNI
+126 TGTNTFTKNATTFYSSNNGKSANLLGTLSISPNSATTITQTCSGSSWGGSVNGSSSVTIPQQN
-138 GAKTASFNLNILNP
+138 ASFNLNILNP
-152 DDSEP
+152 DGSEP

-180 EGASSYPLGT
+180 EGANSYTIGT

-354 GGFYLSTHSAANH
+354 GGFYLSTNSAANH

-388 AIGDGGYSEWLTDT
+388 SIGDGGYSKWLTDT

-432 ANNGDNNAAVTWYVC
+432 ANNGDDNAAVTWYVC

-479 IVYNANGGS
+479 IAYDANGGS
-488 NAPST
+488 NVPST

-626 KNIEDLKAG
+626 KNIDDLKAG
-635 EQVVVYNED
+635 EQIVVYNED

-652 VSDTPRNNNVTD
+652 VSDIPRNNNVTD

-678 NAYHPLLTTKGYHS
+678 NAYHPLLTIEGYHS
-692 LTEYEGLPLLT
+692 LTGHEGLPLLT
-703 DKDILVTINGEIKIK
+703 DKDILVTINGEIGIK

-723 TIEPITMYNL
+723 TIEPTVMYNL
-733 SVNGEHHNYVVN
+733 SINGKYHNYVVN
-745 SVVAHNATSCPVK
+745 SVVAHNAQCPIK
-758 PV
+758 

>member
-1 MSRFYGSVS
+1 MATLYSDKRWNGEGSCYWRIRVDYSANSASVYVDVGPSGWSIWLRF
-10 KSQNGQNQFV
+10 
-20 WVIDTSISDRTVTA
+20 
-34 YFKIFAKGNYVPYYS
+34 
-49 WSHAVRCVVGGNT
+49 
-62 VLNTTGNYP
+62 TTGNNTFTKNAATYYASNNGTGSNLLGTLSISP
-71 NSEGSWVACS
+71 NSA
-81 ESIGGTTY
+81 TTI
-89 RRVYTLTSGSASVGN
+89 TQTCSGSSW
-104 EGGSITSSFSY
+104 GGSVNGSSS
-115 GVTGS
+115 VTI
-120 ATYLPT
+120 PQQ
-126 TGTKTVSGTDNI
+126 N
-138 GAKTASFNLNILNP
+138 ASFNLNILNP

-190 TFNYRNFTPG
+190 TFNYRNFIPG

-268 PTPPTGYLFAGFYST
+268 PTPPTGYSFAGFYST

-310 NGTVTHT
+310 NGTVTHI

-324 VPSACKYFGNGGRAY
+324 VPSACKYFGNGGKAY

-354 GGFYLSTHSAANH
+354 GGFYLLTNSAANH

-388 AIGDGGYSEWLTDT
+388 SIGDGGYSEWLTDT

-432 ANNGDNNAAVTWYVC
+432 ANNGDDNAAVTWYVC

-479 IVYNANGGS
+479 IAYDANGGS

-517 GWAQAGEDTIYSPGQ
+517 GWAQAGEDTIYSSGQ

-597 HLERLKKEWEEVCC
+597 HLERLKKEWENVCC
-611 FVKGSQVRISLDGTA
+611 FIKGSQVRITLDGVT
-626 KNIEDLKAG
+626 KNIEDLKVG
-635 EQVVVYNED
+635 EQIVIYNED
-644 EKKFELST
+644 KKRFELST

-664 KATIVLENGITIEM
+664 KATIILENGITIEM
-678 NAYHPLLTTKGYHS
+678 NAYHPLLTIEGYHS
-692 LTEYEGLPLLT
+692 LTGHEGLPLLT
-703 DKDILVTINGEIKIK
+703 DKDILVTINGEIGIK

-745 SVVAHNATSCPVK
+745 SVVAHNANCPV
-758 PV
+758 

>member
-1 MSRFYGSVS
+1 MATLYSDKRWNGEGSCYWRIRVDYSTNSASVYVDVGPSGSSIWLRF
-10 KSQNGQNQFV
+10 
-20 WVIDTSISDRTVTA
+20 
-34 YFKIFAKGNYVPYYS
+34 
-49 WSHAVRCVVGGNT
+49 
-62 VLNTTGNYP
+62 TTGNNTFTKNAATYYASNNGTGSNLLGTLSINP
-71 NSEGSWVACS
+71 NSA
-81 ESIGGTTY
+81 TTI
-89 RRVYTLTSGSASVGN
+89 TQTCSGSSW
-104 EGGSITSSFSY
+104 GGSVNGSSS
-115 GVTGS
+115 VTI
-120 ATYLPT
+120 PQQ
-126 TGTKTVSGTDNI
+126 N
-138 GAKTASFNLNILNP
+138 ASFNLNILNP

-180 EGASSYPLGT
+180 EGANSYPLGT

-259 YNTTYNVPH
+259 YNTTYNVSH

-283 GSLSSISSKDSVFES
+283 GSLSSISSKDSVFEL

-354 GGFYLSTHSAANH
+354 GGFYLLTNSAANH

-382 IGDYRN
+382 IGNYRN
-388 AIGDGGYSEWLTDT
+388 SIGDGGYSEWLTDT

-479 IVYNANGGS
+479 IAYDANGGS

-532 TLSSDLSR
+532 TLSSDLRR

-571 GYFKKN
+571 GYFKKD

-611 FVKGSQVRISLDGTA
+611 FVKGSQVTTSLDGVT
-626 KNIEDLKAG
+626 KNIEDLKVG
-635 EQVVVYNED
+635 EQIVIYNED
-644 EKKFELST
+644 EKRFKLST

-692 LTEYEGLPLLT
+692 LTEHEGLPLLT

-745 SVVAHNATSCPVK
+745 SVVAHNANCPV
-758 PV
+758 

>member
-1 MSRFYGSVS
+1 MATLYSDKRWNGEGSCYWRIRVDYSANSASVYVDVGPSGWSIWLRF
-10 KSQNGQNQFV
+10 
-20 WVIDTSISDRTVTA
+20 
-34 YFKIFAKGNYVPYYS
+34 
-49 WSHAVRCVVGGNT
+49 
-62 VLNTTGNYP
+62 TTGNNTFTKNAATYYASNNGTGSNLLGTLSINP
-71 NSEGSWVACS
+71 NSA
-81 ESIGGTTY
+81 TTI
-89 RRVYTLTSGSASVGN
+89 TQTCSGSSW
-104 EGGSITSSFSY
+104 GGSVNGSSS
-115 GVTGS
+115 VTI
-120 ATYLPT
+120 PQQ
-126 TGTKTVSGTDNI
+126 N
-138 GAKTASFNLNILNP
+138 ASFNLNILNP
-152 DDSEP
+152 DGSEP

-169 INGGSYTRVYN
+169 INGGNYTRVYN
-180 EGASSYPLGT
+180 EGAGSYPLGT

-324 VPSACKYFGNGGRAY
+324 VPSACKYFGNSTKAY
-339 YIRIDKAVGTASPYC
+339 YIRIDKAAGTASPYC
-354 GGFYLSTHSAANH
+354 GGFYLLTHSAANH

-388 AIGDGGYSEWLTDT
+388 SIGDGGYSEWLTDT

-417 GSSGD
+417 GSSGN
-422 FSTLGFVAIR
+422 FSTLGHVAIR

-479 IVYNANGGS
+479 IAYDANGGS

-546 TFYAVWVQDQARL
+546 TFYAVWIQDQARL

-635 EQVVVYNED
+635 EQIVVYNED

-692 LTEYEGLPLLT
+692 LTEHEGLPLLT

>member
-1 MSRFYGSVS
+1 MATLYSDKRWNGEGSCYWRIRVDYSANSASVYVDVGPSGWSIWLRF
-10 KSQNGQNQFV
+10 
-20 WVIDTSISDRTVTA
+20 
-34 YFKIFAKGNYVPYYS
+34 
-49 WSHAVRCVVGGNT
+49 
-62 VLNTTGNYP
+62 TTGNNTFTKNAATYYASNNGTGSNLLGTLSISP
-71 NSEGSWVACS
+71 NSA
-81 ESIGGTTY
+81 TTI
-89 RRVYTLTSGSASVGN
+89 TQTCSGSSW
-104 EGGSITSSFSY
+104 GGSVNGSSS
-115 GVTGS
+115 VTI
-120 ATYLPT
+120 PQQ
-126 TGTKTVSGTDNI
+126 N
-138 GAKTASFNLNILNP
+138 ASFNLNILNP
-152 DDSEP
+152 DGSEP

-180 EGASSYPLGT
+180 EGANSYPLGT

-222 TLSSSGASINFK
+222 TLSSSGASVNFE

-310 NGTVTHT
+310 NVTVTHT

-339 YIRIDKAVGTASPYC
+339 YIRIDKAAGTASPYC
-354 GGFYLSTHSAANH
+354 GGFYLLTHSAANH

-388 AIGDGGYSEWLTDT
+388 SIGDGGYSKWLTDT

-422 FSTLGFVAIR
+422 FSTLGHVAIR

-479 IVYNANGGS
+479 IAYDANGGS

-532 TLSSDLSR
+532 ILSSDLSR

-597 HLERLKKEWEEVCC
+597 HLERLKKEWENVCC
-611 FVKGSQVRISLDGTA
+611 FIKGSQVRITLDGVT
-626 KNIEDLKAG
+626 KNIEDLKVG
-635 EQVVVYNED
+635 EQIVVYNED

-692 LTEYEGLPLLT
+692 LTEHEGLPLLT

-745 SVVAHNATSCPVK
+745 SVVAHNANCPVQ
-758 PV
+758 

>member
-1 MSRFYGSVS
+1 MATLYSDKRWNGEGSCYWRIRVDYSANSASVYVDVGPSGWSIWLRF
-10 KSQNGQNQFV
+10 
-20 WVIDTSISDRTVTA
+20 
-34 YFKIFAKGNYVPYYS
+34 
-49 WSHAVRCVVGGNT
+49 
-62 VLNTTGNYP
+62 TTGNNTFTKNAATYYASNNGTGSNLLGTLSINP
-71 NSEGSWVACS
+71 NSA
-81 ESIGGTTY
+81 TTI
-89 RRVYTLTSGSASVGN
+89 TQTCSGSSW
-104 EGGSITSSFSY
+104 GGSVNGSSS
-115 GVTGS
+115 VTI
-120 ATYLPT
+120 PQQ
-126 TGTKTVSGTDNI
+126 N
-138 GAKTASFNLNILNP
+138 ASFNLNILNP

-180 EGASSYPLGT
+180 EGANSYPLGT

-222 TLSSSGASINFK
+222 TLSSSGASVDFK

-310 NGTVTHT
+310 NETVTHT

-354 GGFYLSTHSAANH
+354 GGFYLLTHSAANH

-388 AIGDGGYSEWLTDT
+388 SIGDGGYSKWLTDT

-422 FSTLGFVAIR
+422 FSTLGHVAIR
-432 ANNGDNNAAVTWYVC
+432 ANNGDDNAAVTWYVC

-479 IVYNANGGS
+479 IAYDANGGS

-540 YSGATI
+540 YSGTTI
-546 TFYAVWVQDQARL
+546 TFYAVWVQDQAKL

-597 HLERLKKEWEEVCC
+597 HLERLKKEWENVCC
-611 FVKGSQVRISLDGTA
+611 FIKGSQVRITLDGTA

-692 LTEYEGLPLLT
+692 LTEHEGLPLLT
-703 DKDILVTINGEIKIK
+703 DKDILVTINGEIGIK

-745 SVVAHNATSCPVK
+745 SVVAHNANCPVK
-758 PV
+758 